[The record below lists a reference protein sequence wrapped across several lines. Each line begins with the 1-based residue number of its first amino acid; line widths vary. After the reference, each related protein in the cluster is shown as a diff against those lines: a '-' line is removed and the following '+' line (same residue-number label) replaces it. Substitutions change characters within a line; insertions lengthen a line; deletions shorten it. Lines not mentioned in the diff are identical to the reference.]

1 MIDYFRTI
9 REYIKYLPA
18 KLFNIHNEC
27 GDNDIFIFSSPRS
40 GSTWLMEIINSQNNF
55 KYVNEPLH
63 TNRHKGY
70 LTNIRPTWSEIYS
83 STTRKDQF
91 LSFFRKINN
100 NKLFVGQQKFKHI
113 YKGEFDYNTN
123 RKVFKILRAKDLIN
137 VFENEFEI
145 TVVYLLRHP
154 ISVALSLVKE
164 EMENRSNYY
173 LNNDKYM
180 HNFFTQDQIDFS
192 YNILK
197 NGSKF
202 EERIL
207 QWCLENV
214 PPLKFLD
221 SKKWLIVS
229 YEDLVVNEKETI
241 EKLYDQLNLND
252 LDSMFKQI
260 KKPSRTTADK
270 KSEELIN
277 KRNKES
283 LIKKWEKEITVME
296 RKKAFKILN
305 KFEIDVYIEEQY
317 LINRESE
324 FFKN

>member
-1 MIDYFRTI
+1 MINYFRTI

-18 KLFNIHNEC
+18 KLFNSHNEC
-27 GDNDIFIFSSPRS
+27 EENDIFIFSSPRS
-40 GSTWLMEIINSQNNF
+40 GSTWLMEIINSQTDF

-70 LTNIRPTWSEIYS
+70 LTNIKPTWAEIYS
-83 STTRKDQF
+83 GFDREYDF
-91 LSFFRKINN
+91 LNFFRKINN
-100 NKLFVGQQKFKHI
+100 DKLFVGQQKLKHM

-137 VFENEFEI
+137 KFEDEFEI

-164 EMENRSNYY
+164 DMENRSVYY
-173 LNNDKYM
+173 LNNKKYM
-180 HNFFTQDQIDFS
+180 HDFFSQDQIDYSFD
-192 YNILK
+192 ILK

-214 PPLKFLD
+214 PPLKYLN
-221 SKKWLIVS
+221 STKWVIVS
-229 YEDLVVNEKETI
+229 YEELVVNEKETLK
-241 EKLYDQLNLND
+241 KLYNQLNLND
-252 LDSMFKQI
+252 LDSMLKQI
-260 KKPSRTTADK
+260 KKPSRTTEDK
-270 KSEELIN
+270 KSKELIN

-283 LIKKWEKEITVME
+283 LIKKWENEITNLE
-296 RKKAFKILN
+296 RKKAFQILN
-305 KFEIDVYIEEQY
+305 EFGIDVYLENNY
-317 LINRESE
+317 FINKESE

>member
-27 GDNDIFIFSSPRS
+27 EDNDIFIFSSPRS

-70 LTNIRPTWSEIYS
+70 LTNIKPTWSEIYS
-83 STTRKDQF
+83 SNTRKDQF

-100 NKLFVGQQKFKHI
+100 NKLFVGQQKLKHI

-192 YNILK
+192 YNILE

-229 YEDLVVNEKETI
+229 YEDLVVNERETI

-260 KKPSRTTADK
+260 KKPSRTTANK

-296 RKKAFKILN
+296 RKKAFQILN
-305 KFEIDVYIEEQY
+305 KFEIDIYIEEQY
-317 LINRESE
+317 LVNRESE